1 MRRRSSLLGILFVVV
16 VMSACDQN
24 TADSEMRDLR
34 PDRIGAQTSEGRPTP
49 ATQDGSTTQIAGS
62 SADDTTDGPRIADIE
77 IRRSNA
83 SDRDAYYDAIRRAKA
98 R

>member
-24 TADSEMRDLR
+24 TADSEMRDLQ
-34 PDRIGAQTSEGRPTP
+34 PNAIGAQTSEGRPTP
-49 ATQDGSTTQIAGS
+49 AAQDGSTTRVAGAP
-62 SADDTTDGPRIADIE
+62 ADDTADSPRIADIE

-83 SDRDAYYDAIRRAKA
+83 TDRDAYYDAIRRAKA

>member
-1 MRRRSSLLGILFVVV
+1 MRRRSSLLGILFVMV

-24 TADSEMRDLR
+24 TADSEMRDLQ
-34 PDRIGAQTSEGRPTP
+34 PNAIGAQTSEGRPTP

-62 SADDTTDGPRIADIE
+62 SAADTADGPRIADIE

-83 SDRDAYYDAIRRAKA
+83 TDRDAYYEAIRRAKA